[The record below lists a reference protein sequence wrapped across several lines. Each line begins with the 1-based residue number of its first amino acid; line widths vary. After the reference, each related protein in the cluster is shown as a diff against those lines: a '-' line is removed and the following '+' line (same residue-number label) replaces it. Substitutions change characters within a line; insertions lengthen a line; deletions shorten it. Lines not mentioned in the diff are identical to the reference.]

1 MRRMRDFGN
10 ALFAG
15 ATSTA
20 GQQEWNGMEAAAEHI
35 PGQSSS
41 AEPVRHET
49 GISGAR
55 RLEAQTHFARR
66 RLIYRDQQRE
76 QDGVDEAVGAGVAG
90 ADIATAAQNGATQAH
105 TVRGVFDTPDV
116 RAAIERARPG
126 PSLGPRFWDHVRD
139 SERMG
144 DVLPTNG
151 RPSFWDSIERFVQ
164 NRHPDAMEELRN
176 LRRDMY
182 ISAGPYQP
190 LQQAAAAPNMQAP
203 TIAGGTHAVRLNPP
217 AKKDCTACLDSFP
230 PRDMVRLDCGHA
242 HCLACLEAN
251 ARSSLNTQP
260 FKPAKC
266 CRVIPTDSF
275 RHLSALTEDEVKT
288 YIAKVEELTST
299 QQKLYCFDCAAFI
312 PSSSRKK
319 RSGECESCG
328 KKTCK
333 ACLGKSHFGPC
344 DREKLTEA
352 RQGEENV
359 YRLAEAKGWKKCP
372 NCLSIVQK
380 GGGCNHMQCYCGQ
393 HFCYKCG
400 QALADGH
407 RCP

>member
-10 ALFAG
+10 AFFG
-15 ATSTA
+15 GPTSTGA
-20 GQQEWNGMEAAAEHI
+20 QQEWNGTEAAGEYI
-35 PGQSSS
+35 PGQPSGT
-41 AEPVRHET
+41 EPVRQET
-49 GISGAR
+49 GIPDAH

-66 RLIYRDQQRE
+66 RMISRRDQQRE
-76 QDGVDEAVGAGVAG
+76 QDGVDEAVGAGVARG
-90 ADIATAAQNGATQAH
+90 DITTAAQNGATHAH
-105 TVRGVFDTPDV
+105 TARGVFDTPDV

-126 PSLGPRFWDHVRD
+126 PSLGPSFWDHVRD
-139 SERMG
+139 LERMG
-144 DVLPTNG
+144 DVSSTNG

-164 NRHPDAMEELRN
+164 NRHPDAMEQLRN
-176 LRRDMY
+176 LRQGIYD

-190 LQQAAAAPNMQAP
+190 LRQAAAAPNIQAP
-203 TIAGGTHAVRLNPP
+203 TITGGAHAAHLNPS

-230 PRDMVRLDCGHA
+230 PGDMVRLDCGHA

-260 FKPAKC
+260 FTPAKC

-275 RHLSALTEDEVKT
+275 RQLTALTEDEVKT

-299 QQKLYCFDCAAFI
+299 QQKLYCFDCAAYI

-319 RSGECESCG
+319 RSGECERCG

-333 ACLGKSHFGPC
+333 ACLEKSHFGPC
-344 DREKLTEA
+344 DREKLTET

-359 YRLAEAKGWKKCP
+359 YRLAESKGWKKCP
-372 NCLSIVQK
+372 NCLNIVQK
-380 GGGCNHMQCYCGQ
+380 GGGCNHMQ
-393 HFCYKCG
+393 
-400 QALADGH
+400 
-407 RCP
+407 